1 MKDFKKFSL
10 LEETETRTSDGT
22 APILNDLQ
30 QIGEFHRVVKNYT
43 KMKKI
48 EAMTNTTQ
56 IPASEVERIER
67 EAKEFNIGPRSIMI
81 DSWNEGFD
89 EGYIA
94 GAKSEYLR
102 AAERIAELEKRLT
115 EFLSGARPKYNRDQ
129 IRQHLEHWV
138 SIELDGKTMDELID
152 FTENTISLTKFFF
165 DEER

>member
-1 MKDFKKFSL
+1 
-10 LEETETRTSDGT
+10 
-22 APILNDLQ
+22 
-30 QIGEFHRVVKNYT
+30 
-43 KMKKI
+43 
-48 EAMTNTTQ
+48 MTDPTQ

-94 GAKSEYLR
+94 GTKSEYLR
-102 AAERIAELEKRLT
+102 SAERIAELEKRLT

>member
-1 MKDFKKFSL
+1 ML
-10 LEETETRTSDGT
+10 
-22 APILNDLQ
+22 
-30 QIGEFHRVVKNYT
+30 
-43 KMKKI
+43 
-48 EAMTNTTQ
+48 
-56 IPASEVERIER
+56 
-67 EAKEFNIGPRSIMI
+67 
-81 DSWNEGFD
+81 W
-89 EGYIA
+89 IA

-102 AAERIAELEKRLT
+102 SAERIAELEKRLT